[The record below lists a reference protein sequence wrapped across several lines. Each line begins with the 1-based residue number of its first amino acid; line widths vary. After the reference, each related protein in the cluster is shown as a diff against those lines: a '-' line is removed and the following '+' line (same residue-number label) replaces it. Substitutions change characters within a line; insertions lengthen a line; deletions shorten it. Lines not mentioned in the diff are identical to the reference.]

1 MERLE
6 LTVEGMHCEGC
17 VASVQNALKSRDGV
31 ANANARL
38 ADGLVTVEFD
48 PGAINRAVIED
59 AIEGAGFDV
68 VAG

>member
-17 VASVQNALKSRDGV
+17 VASVQNALMSRDGV
-31 ANANARL
+31 ADANARL
-38 ADGLVTVEFD
+38 VDGLVTVEFD